1 MAISLK
7 LLTGLAL
14 AAAIGAGSV
23 PAAAAGPSICVVHNS
38 ADHPSITAL
47 VAGMNDEG
55 AVYGAKTT
63 YFDPALDP
71 LKQVS
76 MIEDCISRKPDVI
89 AVNAVDP
96 AAVVPVLKKAHDA
109 GIPVIMQNSDT
120 NEA

>member
-1 MAISLK
+1 MSLNV
-7 LLTGLAL
+7 LRGFAL
-14 AAAIGAGSV
+14 ASGIMLASGS
-23 PAAAAGPSICVVHNS
+23 AWAAGPSICVVHNN

-55 AVYGAKTT
+55 AVYGAKIT

-71 LKQVS
+71 VKQVS

-96 AAVVPVLKKAHDA
+96 AAVVPERSASSIV
-109 GIPVIMQNSDT
+109 GST
-120 NEA
+120 RR